1 MPAVSTLYA
10 DDTPATTEA
19 ARILDGHGI
28 SFSVRFWHAV
38 GRTPALGTPVGM
50 VVGLEGIKS
59 FAESPERGKDVRTQG
74 FDRR

>member
-1 MPAVSTLYA
+1 MPAVSTLYG

-19 ARILDGHGI
+19 VRILDGHGI

-38 GRTPALGTPVGM
+38 ARTPALGTPMGM
-50 VVGLEGIKS
+50 FVGLEGIKS
-59 FAESPERGKDVRTQG
+59 FAESFDLDEDAPVQG